1 MTDSQKQIEELEKK
15 ANQIAQT
22 MPSLE
27 VGSFEFSCYQQG
39 FYDGER
45 LIAEKALSIIKQL
58 QEEITQLKKLSG
70 WRSKDIL
77 PEKEI
82 THGILFDGGV
92 PFQAWLVK
100 EKNIAI
106 WCRMPKNTV
115 LEHVTD
121 FTYWKPLDLPPH
133 LIKGDNNDK

>member
-1 MTDSQKQIEELEKK
+1 MTKDLQKQIEELEEIIRQVPAIQVTIPRELAAFECYLNSMPK
-15 ANQIAQT
+15 AI
-22 MPSLE
+22 
-27 VGSFEFSCYQQG
+27 
-39 FYDGER
+39 
-45 LIAEKALSIIKQL
+45 SIIKQL
-58 QEEITQLKKLSG
+58 QEEITQLRKLSG

-92 PFQAWLVK
+92 PFQAWLVQG
-100 EKNIAI
+100 I

-133 LIKGDNNDK
+133 LIKGENNDK